1 MRFFNTAGP
10 VNCAKHYCLPP
21 LQRLDLE
28 EILNL
33 IHQEKYFVL
42 HAPRQ
47 TGKTSC
53 LLALM
58 EYLNREGIYSAVY
71 LNVESAQAAR
81 ESVSDAMHVIIG
93 DLERRTAMYTG
104 QTLPEKL
111 LSSLWSVNGPFGV
124 LAAALS
130 EMSARIPRP
139 LVLFIDE
146 IDSLVGDSLISVL
159 RQLRSGYDKRPANF
173 PSSIVLCGVRD
184 VRDYRIHSEREKS
197 VITGGSAFNIKAKSL
212 RLGNFSTEEV
222 KQLCMQHTD
231 ETRQAF
237 QKEALTQIWTLTCG
251 QPWLVNA
258 LAYEVCF
265 EMIEGKDRIRPITA
279 NMIEEA
285 KERLIMRRET
295 HLDQL
300 ADKLKEERVRRVI
313 EPMLEGTLMDHE
325 VPEDDISYLL
335 DLGLISRGGEG
346 LQIANLIYREVI
358 PRQLTLTTQYNL
370 ESTVSRSF
378 FIMSDGRLDL

>member
-81 ESVSDAMHVIIG
+81 ENVYDAMHVIIG

-130 EMSARIPRP
+130 EMSAQIPRP
-139 LVLFIDE
+139 LVLFTM
-146 IDSLVGDSLISVL
+146 
-159 RQLRSGYDKRPANF
+159 RSTLLSGTA
-173 PSSIVLCGVRD
+173 SSQS
-184 VRDYRIHSEREKS
+184 Y
-197 VITGGSAFNIKAKSL
+197 GS
-212 RLGNFSTEEV
+212 
-222 KQLCMQHTD
+222 
-231 ETRQAF
+231 
-237 QKEALTQIWTLTCG
+237 
-251 QPWLVNA
+251 
-258 LAYEVCF
+258 
-265 EMIEGKDRIRPITA
+265 
-279 NMIEEA
+279 
-285 KERLIMRRET
+285 
-295 HLDQL
+295 
-300 ADKLKEERVRRVI
+300 
-313 EPMLEGTLMDHE
+313 
-325 VPEDDISYLL
+325 
-335 DLGLISRGGEG
+335 
-346 LQIANLIYREVI
+346 
-358 PRQLTLTTQYNL
+358 
-370 ESTVSRSF
+370 
-378 FIMSDGRLDL
+378 